1 MNTQTST
8 KHFDFYVNI
17 HGGAPSFLQV
27 LPLSDAGVHR
37 YGKMDS
43 EDFTRDNMSRLIRT
57 LRRQGYSVTTN
68 PKNISQ
74 GNYLYCYRGN

>member
-1 MNTQTST
+1 MNNTLNT
-8 KHFDFYVNI
+8 KHFDLYINI

-27 LPLSDAGVHR
+27 LPLSDSGVHA
-37 YGKMDS
+37 YGRLDP
-43 EDFTRDNMSRLIRT
+43 DTFTRDNMNKLIRT

-68 PKNISQ
+68 PNNISQ